1 MAARIKELRSAAGEI
16 FNEALL
22 AADPEEAVHRYFRR
36 RRGVLRVGD
45 IDYFLSQFQ
54 RIFIIGAGKASVRMA
69 QALERILGDLVSGGL
84 VITTRGQ
91 AGRLRNVL
99 VREAGH
105 PLPDQDGVRATEE
118 LIELVS
124 PLSDHDL
131 VICAFSGGGSALLTS
146 AMEGI
151 SVADLQRA
159 NKLFLSSGMN
169 IAEINTVRK
178 HLSRVKGGR
187 LAEKIYPATMITLVL
202 SDVIGDLPEVV
213 ASGPTAPD
221 TSTYS
226 DAKAVLERRGLW
238 DQMPESVRGVLYAG
252 AAGEHAETPEIS
264 GDVFKKAHHQVVGS
278 NSLSLEAA
286 FRKAERLGLKAMIL
300 SSSVSGESREIA
312 RFYAALAREVRYHH
326 RPLKPPACLIAGGET
341 TVTLSGHGKGGRCQE
356 LALAAALEIQDVP
369 GVALMAAGTDGI
381 DGNSDAAGAMADSGT
396 VERAKKLG
404 LDPVE
409 HLNKN
414 DSNAFFGALGDL
426 VTTGPT
432 GTNVMDVHLLLVG

>member
-1 MAARIKELRSAAGEI
+1 M

-45 IDYFLSQFQ
+45 IDYFLSRFQ

-91 AGRLRNVL
+91 AGRLRNAL

-105 PLPDQDGVRATEE
+105 PLPDLDGVRATDE
-118 LIELVS
+118 LVEFVS

-151 SVADLQRA
+151 SVIDLQRA

-187 LAEKIYPATMITLVL
+187 LAEKIFPATMITLVL
-202 SDVIGDLPEVV
+202 SDVIGDRPEVI

-221 TSTYS
+221 PSTYS
-226 DAKAVLERRGLW
+226 DAKGVLEQRGLW
-238 DQMPESVRGVLYAG
+238 DQMPESVREVLSAGV
-252 AAGEHAETPEIS
+252 AGEIAETPEITS
-264 GDVFKKAHHQVVGS
+264 EVFKKAHHQVVGS
-278 NSLSLEAA
+278 NSLSLEATLQ
-286 FRKAERLGLKAMIL
+286 KAERLGLKAMIL